1 MKLLLD
7 LKKFVG
13 GFVIMDEKKTILFVT
28 SNQGKIAEAKEA
40 LKPYGINVESYVP
53 IPEIDEI
60 QSANLVAVASDKLM
74 KAVSNA
80 TLSSSIWGVM
90 VEDAGFYLDEYE
102 GFPGVYSAYVHKT
115 LGINGILRSLKGIEN
130 RNASFR
136 CVIGIHID
144 GENFF
149 FEGACKGIVSEEIRG
164 KNGFGYD
171 PIFIPNEGDGRTFA
185 EMKLEEKE
193 IYSHR
198 AKALE
203 AFRSNLE
210 EWNQS
215 PTSNHGN
222 ES

>member
-1 MKLLLD
+1 M
-7 LKKFVG
+7 G
-13 GFVIMDEKKTILFVT
+13 ETTTILFVT

-40 LKPYGINVESYVP
+40 LRPYGIDIESYNP

-60 QSANLVAVASDKLM
+60 QSSDLVVVAADKLM
-74 KAVSNA
+74 KAASNSN
-80 TLSSSIWGVM
+80 LSSSILGVM
-90 VEDAGFYLDEYE
+90 VEDAGFFLDEYE
-102 GFPGVYSAYVHKT
+102 GFPGVYSSYVHKT
-115 LGINGILRSLKGIEN
+115 LGISGVLRSLKGIEN

-149 FEGACKGIVSEEIRG
+149 FEGTCNGIVSDEIRG

-193 IYSHR
+193 IFSHR
-198 AKALE
+198 AKALK
-203 AFRSNLE
+203 AFVSFLE
-210 EWNQS
+210 EWKQS

-222 ES
+222 GS